1 MVAPGR
7 SLVVLALV
15 KLLLDLAVDTG
26 DQRSSE
32 TVGHFE
38 QSSVEDLEL
47 LLSEG
52 EGDGFHV
59 SLPKLEPSAVFHQL
73 QHSTK

>member
-1 MVAPGR
+1 
-7 SLVVLALV
+7 
-15 KLLLDLAVDTG
+15 
-26 DQRSSE
+26 
-32 TVGHFE
+32 
-38 QSSVEDLEL
+38 LEL